1 MIRNLNKLTFSRYGK
16 VLQDRLPN
24 RGFPQEPGWR
34 EELRTITEQERQLY
48 QMTAS
53 RLFLDFE
60 EGMTILAV
68 SLDSQKLEFFYL
80 DKPVCL
86 KSGIYFALIPYQ
98 GSCRVRVCMQDG
110 VTLPVV
116 RQLNVLESF
125 KISNHLCVK
134 DIYTLF
140 YQEKEK
146 GFFFKGEQHS
156 AVELTYIDKGSM
168 HSVVSGTDI
177 ILRQGELMLYGENQW
192 HMQYADIDT
201 AVSFITISMDL
212 DCSYADLLYNRKFT
226 ASQRTAQLLQ
236 QILEEYER
244 DDVFS
249 SDLIICKVQEV
260 LLTTLRDDQTTGKP
274 EALKTPAA
282 MNNENEIIARALDYI
297 GTHVYEKLSVSTVA
311 GEANVSASY
320 LTALFHKY
328 MQLSPGEYI
337 RRTKLEESKKL
348 IREGKMNFTQIA
360 QQLQYSTVHHFSRQ
374 FKEKFGITPTEYAR
388 AIR

>member
-1 MIRNLNKLTFSRYGK
+1 M
-16 VLQDRLPN
+16 
-24 RGFPQEPGWR
+24 
-34 EELRTITEQERQLY
+34 
-48 QMTAS
+48 
-53 RLFLDFE
+53 
-60 EGMTILAV
+60 
-68 SLDSQKLEFFYL
+68 
-80 DKPVCL
+80 
-86 KSGIYFALIPYQ
+86 
-98 GSCRVRVCMQDG
+98 
-110 VTLPVV
+110 
-116 RQLNVLESF
+116 
-125 KISNHLCVK
+125 
-134 DIYTLF
+134 
-140 YQEKEK
+140 
-146 GFFFKGEQHS
+146 
-156 AVELTYIDKGSM
+156 ELTYIDKGSM

>member
-1 MIRNLNKLTFSRYGK
+1 MIRNLNKLTFSAYGK
-16 VLQDRLPN
+16 ILQERQPN
-24 RGFPQEPGWR
+24 HGFPKG
-34 EELRTITEQERQLY
+34 EEWLEEHRTITEHERQLFH
-48 QMTAS
+48 MTADK
-53 RLFLDFE
+53 LFLDFV

-86 KSGIYFALIPYQ
+86 KTGIFFALIPYQ
-98 GSCRVRVCMQDG
+98 GQCTVRLCVPTG
-110 VTLPVV
+110 YELPVV

-156 AVELTYIDKGSM
+156 AIELTYIDKGSM
-168 HSVVSGTDI
+168 HSVVGGTDI
-177 ILRQGELMLYGENQW
+177 ILKQGELMLYGENQW

-201 AVSFITISMDL
+201 ATSFITISMDL
-212 DCSYADLLYNRKFT
+212 DCSYADLLYNRKFQ
-226 ASQRTAQLLQ
+226 ASPHTTQLLQ
-236 QILEEYER
+236 QILEEYEK

-249 SDLIICKVQEV
+249 SDMIICKVQEV
-260 LLTTLRDDQTTGKP
+260 LLTTLRDDQKAGKP
-274 EALKTPAA
+274 ETLKTPVA

-297 GTHVYEKLSVSTVA
+297 GNHVYEKLSVSTVA
-311 GEANVSASY
+311 KEANVSASY
-320 LTALFHKY
+320 LTALFHKC
-328 MQLSPGEYI
+328 MQISPGEYI
-337 RRTKLEESKKL
+337 RRLKLEESKRL
-348 IREGKMNFTQIA
+348 IRDGKMNFTQIA
-360 QQLQYSTVHHFSRQ
+360 EMLQYSTVHHFSRQ

>member
-1 MIRNLNKLTFSRYGK
+1 MIRNLNKLTFAGYGRI
-16 VLQDRLPN
+16 LQERQPN
-24 RGFPQEPGWR
+24 HGFPTGPDWAEAQH
-34 EELRTITEQERQLY
+34 TITENERQLFHL
-48 QMTAS
+48 TADK
-53 RLFLDFE
+53 LFLDFV

-68 SLDSQKLEFFYL
+68 SHDSQKLDFFYL

-86 KSGIYFALIPYQ
+86 KTGIYFALIPYQ
-98 GSCRVRVCMQDG
+98 GQCRVRISGPVG
-110 VTLPVV
+110 YELPVV

-168 HSVVSGTDI
+168 HSVVGGADI
-177 ILRQGELMLYGENQW
+177 ILSQGELMLYGENQW

-201 AVSFITISMDL
+201 STSFITISMDL
-212 DCSYADLLYNRKFT
+212 DCSYADLLYNRKFR
-226 ASQRTAQLLQ
+226 ASPRTTQLLQ
-236 QILEEYER
+236 QILEEYEK

-249 SDLIICKVQEV
+249 SDMIICKVQEV
-260 LLTTLRDDQTTGKP
+260 LLTTLRDDQKAGKP
-274 EALKTPAA
+274 EALKTPVA
-282 MNNENEIIARALDYI
+282 MNNENEIIARALDHI
-297 GTHVYEKLSVSTVA
+297 GNHVYEKLSVATVA
-311 GEANVSASY
+311 NASNVSASY
-320 LTALFHKY
+320 LTSLFHKY
-328 MQLSPGEYI
+328 MQISPGEYI
-337 RRTKLEESKKL
+337 RRIKLEESKKL

-360 QQLQYSTVHHFSRQ
+360 ELLQYSTVHHFSRQ
-374 FKEKFGITPTEYAR
+374 FKDKFGITPTEYAR